1 MKFIVGD
8 LPNILTYEIGHI
20 LSFYGSF
27 GRCIWA
33 IFKSIMLYDIWR
45 DIEDLDFMKPVF
57 LWQQEH
63 DEHFPQYETTT
74 PHMCHKLT
82 YAKIYID
89 ILNILIH
96 HM

>member
-1 MKFIVGD
+1 
-8 LPNILTYEIGHI
+8 
-20 LSFYGSF
+20 
-27 GRCIWA
+27 
-33 IFKSIMLYDIWR
+33 MLYDIWR

-82 YAKIYID
+82 YAKNIYRYRYIEYFKSPYVAYELNTLGSKTNGRI
-89 ILNILIH
+89 ILEHKSITTEKN
-96 HM
+96 